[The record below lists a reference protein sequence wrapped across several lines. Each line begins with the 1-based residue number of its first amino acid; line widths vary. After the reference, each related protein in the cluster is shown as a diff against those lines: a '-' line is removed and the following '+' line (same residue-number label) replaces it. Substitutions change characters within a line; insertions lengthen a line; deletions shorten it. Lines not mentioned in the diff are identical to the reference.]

1 MGSAVQAE
9 IGDGQLIGFLK
20 TEFFLCLCEAQL
32 FYKYRRCGATM
43 LFDADIHFV
52 TALILVFTRLCALF
66 LLTPLFAVTQVPVH
80 IRIIFLLALAGLLT
94 ASMKIVPASIPHSP
108 AMLVEAGICE
118 FFIGALMAFGLFAAF
133 GAFLFGGR
141 ILDLQMGFGV
151 ANLINP
157 STNTQ
162 GPLLG
167 TILNL
172 AGVMTFF
179 LLDGHHMLIRGFA
192 YSIEQLPVGQG
203 IASIQ
208 IEAVIAQFGKMFVYG
223 LMLVAPAVF
232 AMFLLDMGLAVA
244 ARTMPQI
251 NIFILGFPLK
261 IFVGSILLV
270 FSLKYLS
277 PLLKR
282 IFESI
287 FRCWEHILI

>member
-1 MGSAVQAE
+1 
-9 IGDGQLIGFLK
+9 
-20 TEFFLCLCEAQL
+20 
-32 FYKYRRCGATM
+32 M

-52 TALILVFTRLCALF
+52 TALILVFTRLSALF
-66 LLTPLFAVTQVPVH
+66 LLTPLFAVTQVPVN

-94 ASMKIVPASIPHSP
+94 ASMKIVPANVPHSLS
-108 AMLVEAGICE
+108 MLVEAGICE

-172 AGVMTFF
+172 AGVLTFF

-192 YSIEQLPVGQG
+192 YSIEQFPLGQG

-208 IEAVIAQFGKMFVYG
+208 IDAVIAQFGKMFVYG

-232 AMFLLDMGLAVA
+232 ALFLLDIGLAFA

-251 NIFILGFPLK
+251 NIFILGLPLK
-261 IFVGSILLV
+261 ILVGSILLAL
-270 FSLKYLS
+270 SLKYLS

-282 IFESI
+282 IFESL
-287 FRCWEHILI
+287 FRYWEHILV

>member
-1 MGSAVQAE
+1 
-9 IGDGQLIGFLK
+9 
-20 TEFFLCLCEAQL
+20 
-32 FYKYRRCGATM
+32 M

-52 TALILVFTRLCALF
+52 TALVLVFTRLSALF
-66 LLTPLFAVTQVPVH
+66 LLTPLFAVTQVPVN

-94 ASMKIVPASIPHSP
+94 ASMKIVLAYVPHSP
-108 AMLVEAGICE
+108 AMLAEAVICE

-172 AGVMTFF
+172 AGVLTFF

-192 YSIEQLPVGQG
+192 YSIEQLPLGQG

-208 IEAVIAQFGKMFVYG
+208 IDAVIAQFGKMFVYG

-232 AMFLLDMGLAVA
+232 ALFLLDIGLAVA

-251 NIFILGFPLK
+251 NIFILGLPLK
-261 IFVGSILLV
+261 IFVGSILLAL
-270 FSLKYLS
+270 SLKYLS

-282 IFESI
+282 IFESL
-287 FRCWEHILI
+287 FRYWEHILV